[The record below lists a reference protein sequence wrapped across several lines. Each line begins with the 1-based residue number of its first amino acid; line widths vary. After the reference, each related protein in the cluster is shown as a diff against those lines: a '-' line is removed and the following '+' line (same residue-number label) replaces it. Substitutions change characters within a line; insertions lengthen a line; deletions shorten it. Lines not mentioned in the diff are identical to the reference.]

1 MKLMKFSGIFLFVV
15 CAILTTTRFSYAGWK
30 GTWYLRG
37 ATECKEINLD
47 RKGKTTIGVYPK
59 AVVEKKEGNYFLSV
73 ESMGKKYSY
82 KMIDRTGPDFDLEL
96 ISVGPNQPIPEAK
109 PVEGAYTAI
118 FRRLVD
124 CQTQMKG
131 VTETPIK

>member
-1 MKLMKFSGIFLFVV
+1 MKFSGIFLFVA
-15 CAILTTTRFSYAGWK
+15 CAMLTTARLSYAGWK

-37 ATECKEINLD
+37 VMECKEIKLD

-59 AVVEKKEGNYFLSV
+59 ALVEKKEGNYFLSV

-82 KMIDRTGPDFDLEL
+82 KMVDREGPDFNLEL
-96 ISVGPNQPIPEAK
+96 ISVGPNQPLPEAK
-109 PVEGAYTAI
+109 PVEGAYSAI

-124 CQTQMKG
+124 CQTEAKG
-131 VTETPIK
+131 VTETQAK